1 MNKTI
6 TALLALVVLGGIV
19 ITAQVTGLISL
30 EMNGKKPSYQNKGKL
45 DVICELEVSKPHDNL
60 SQPFDTARLT
70 MPAQFDFDEN
80 TGWYTGEYAISMN
93 RKGTLNV
100 QDDLLK
106 VSRPAL
112 FKRYGLMITGE
123 HFTLNRRNGQFK
135 QWLDLE
141 GDKRLDLITGRCKRV
156 NNAPF

>member
-1 MNKTI
+1 MKKTI
-6 TALLALVVLGGIV
+6 IALLALVVLAGI
-19 ITAQVTGLISL
+19 IIAAQITGLISL
-30 EMNGKKPSYQNKGKL
+30 DINDKKTPFQSKGKL
-45 DVICELEVSKPHDNL
+45 DVICDLEVSKPSDNL
-60 SQPFDTARLT
+60 SQPFDIVRLT

-93 RKGTLNV
+93 RKGTLHV

-106 VSRPAL
+106 VSRPAM
-112 FKRYGLMITGE
+112 FKRFGLIITGE

-141 GDKRLDLITGRCKRV
+141 GDKHLYLITGRCKRAT
-156 NNAPF
+156 NAPF

>member
-1 MNKTI
+1 MNKII
-6 TALLALVVLGGIV
+6 TALLALIVLGGII
-19 ITAQVTGLISL
+19 ITAQMTGLISL
-30 EMNGKKPSYQNKGKL
+30 DMNDKKPPYQNKGKL

-141 GDKRLDLITGRCKRV
+141 GDKRLDLITGRCKRAT
-156 NNAPF
+156 NAPF

>member
-1 MNKTI
+1 MKKI
-6 TALLALVVLGGIV
+6 IIALLALVVLAGIV
-19 ITAQVTGLISL
+19 ISAAMTGQISL
-30 EMNGKKPSYQNKGKL
+30 DIHGKKTPFQSKGKL
-45 DVICELEVSKPHDNL
+45 DVICDLEVSKPSDNL
-60 SQPFDTARLT
+60 SQPFDTVRLT

-93 RKGTLNV
+93 RKGTLHV

-112 FKRYGLMITGE
+112 FKRFGLIITGE
-123 HFTLNRRNGQFK
+123 HFTLNRRNGQFE

-141 GDKRLDLITGRCKRV
+141 GDKHLDLITGRCKRAT
-156 NNAPF
+156 NAPF

>member
-1 MNKTI
+1 MKKTI
-6 TALLALVVLGGIV
+6 IALLALVVLAGI
-19 ITAQVTGLISL
+19 IIAAQIMGLISL
-30 EMNGKKPSYQNKGKL
+30 DINDKKTPFQSKGKL
-45 DVICELEVSKPHDNL
+45 DVICDLEVSKPSDNL
-60 SQPFDTARLT
+60 SQPFDVVRLT

-93 RKGTLNV
+93 RKGTLHV

-106 VSRPAL
+106 VSRPAM
-112 FKRYGLMITGE
+112 FKRFGLIITGE

-141 GDKRLDLITGRCKRV
+141 GDKHLYLITGRCKRAT
-156 NNAPF
+156 NAPF

>member
-1 MNKTI
+1 MNKII
-6 TALLALVVLGGIV
+6 TALLALIVLGGII
-19 ITAQVTGLISL
+19 ITAQMTGLISL
-30 EMNGKKPSYQNKGKL
+30 DMNDKKPPYQNKGKL
-45 DVICELEVSKPHDNL
+45 DVVCELEVSKPNDNL

-70 MPAQFDFDEN
+70 IPAQFDFDEN

-141 GDKRLDLITGRCKRV
+141 GDKRLDLITGRCKRAT
-156 NNAPF
+156 NAPF